1 MFVQQLVIYALVGVI
16 MDYAGYSWDTSMY
29 WCMLTLV
36 IVSNYLARKEGFESG
51 LDAANDVLELS
62 NSILEQA
69 REHVDKHTKDI
80 EAERKA
86 LQDTLN
92 KTKDT
97 L

>member
-1 MFVQQLVIYALVGVI
+1 MLIQQLVIYALVGMI
-16 MDYAGYSWDTSMY
+16 MDYAGYGWDTSIY

-36 IVSNYLARKEGFESG
+36 VVSNYIARKEGFDSG

-62 NSILEQA
+62 NKILEQA
-69 REHVDKHTKDI
+69 MTHITNNTDSI

-86 LQDTLN
+86 LVDILN

-97 L
+97 Q